1 MKRALINPLVLL
13 LGVWGVVFLLFS
25 LHLSSWLIE
34 LPTDFALLALA
45 TALCATLGY
54 VGAYLLP
61 SKPRGLSARSIT
73 SHRAGALS
81 VVKLLFAVMCVIFPL
96 EVIVS
101 GGMPIFW
108 LLTGSSKTYVDYG
121 IPTLHG
127 FFNAILLFEGTLCFW
142 LITATRASRLV
153 KLIFV
158 LCLLLPIAA
167 ITRQVVMSLLAQCF
181 VIFVGARLRGRR
193 IKYGRIALTIVLIM
207 ALFSVIGIVRT
218 NSAAFRQQVAYRPG
232 FEWVPVAFMWPY
244 MYFTTP
250 LNNFA
255 YITSLD
261 LEPTLGYSSLS
272 SLTPTVIREMIWG
285 PKSDATL
292 VTETFNVT
300 SFAAPIYLDF
310 GWLGVMLFTFT
321 LILCAVFVF
330 RRLIRTNSLYYLM
343 LLAILDHIIILS
355 FFFNFLLT
363 WGVVFQFVILTLVKP
378 YIVRT
383 NAAGMYAAPSLARQT
398 ARRGFQGG
406 QIVGAP

>member
-13 LGVWGVVFLLFS
+13 LGMWGSVFLLFS
-25 LHLSSWLIE
+25 LGLSSWLIE
-34 LPTDFALLALA
+34 LPADFVLLVLA
-45 TALCATLGY
+45 TALSATLGY
-54 VGAYLLP
+54 VAAYLLP
-61 SKPRGLSARSIT
+61 AQPRGVRASNMTT
-73 SHRAGALS
+73 SRAGALS

-96 EVIVS
+96 EVLVS

-108 LLTGSSKTYVDYG
+108 LLTGSPKTYVDYG

-142 LITATRASRLV
+142 LITATRSSRLV

-158 LCLLLPIAA
+158 ICLVLPIAA

-193 IKYGRIALTIVLIM
+193 INYTRIALTIVLILT
-207 ALFSVIGIVRT
+207 LFSAIGIVRT
-218 NSAAFRQQVAYRPG
+218 NSDAFRQQIAYTPG
-232 FEWVPVAFMWPY
+232 YEWVPVALMWPY

-261 LEPTLGYSSLS
+261 LEPTLGYSSMS
-272 SLTPTVIREMIWG
+272 SLTPSVIREMIWG
-285 PKSDATL
+285 PKSDAVL

-300 SFAAPIYLDF
+300 SYAAPIYLDF
-310 GWLGVMLFTFT
+310 GWPGVILFTFT
-321 LILCAVFVF
+321 EICCAVLVF

-355 FFFNFLLT
+355 FFFNFFLT
-363 WGVVFQFVILTLVKP
+363 WGVVFQFVILALVKP

-383 NAAGMYAAPSLARQT
+383 NASGVYSASPQRKRAD
-398 ARRGFQGG
+398 RRGL
-406 QIVGAP
+406 IPATS